1 MTSHHTVRGV
11 QGEKTT
17 AAPSRRF
24 QQDFSEQET
33 ASSSEI
39 RTFLAMLR
47 GYACDCSYH
56 LQGLVL
62 EEAASLFHGH
72 SAAQT

>member
-33 ASSSEI
+33 ASSEI